1 MRSQTQITAYVGAY
15 PNGRPAPNL
24 EEVPVSTDSNFSFI
38 FCLAFARDLN
48 RDGNF
53 SPVWDSQITPG
64 YIQQLTSENP
74 NRKFYASLGGGD
86 NFPWQAPSD
95 EGAWVNNAVSS
106 LTNMMSTYSLAGFD
120 IDYENN
126 LDDSFVR
133 CMSQVMSQMAQH
145 CQWSCAPFG
154 ATNDIY
160 QRLWTSTS
168 FFLGC
173 YNYQAYADGI
183 NDQQGYENVLASVG
197 QSLTVNG
204 TTFGNVGLGIASST
218 SSPRGL
224 QLPDI
229 LTVWENVHATG
240 VSSVA
245 IWCLEDSAENGY
257 AIENAI
263 QGNS

>member
-1 MRSQTQITAYVGAY
+1 MRSQTQITAYVGAQ
-15 PNGRPAPNL
+15 PGGRPAPNL
-24 EEVPVSTDSNFSFI
+24 EEVPVSTDSNFTFV

-64 YIQQLTSENP
+64 YITQLIGENP

-86 NFPWQAPSD
+86 NFPWQAPAD

-106 LTNMMSTYSLAGFD
+106 LTNMMGTYSLTGFD
-120 IDYENN
+120 IDYEND

-145 CQWSCAPFG
+145 SQWSCAPFG
-154 ATNDIY
+154 ATNGIY
-160 QRLWTSTS
+160 QRLWTSTP
-168 FFLGC
+168 FFLGN

-183 NDQQGYENVLASVG
+183 NDIQGYQDVLSSVG

-224 QLPDI
+224 QMPDV
-229 LTVWENVHATG
+229 LTAWENIHNTG

-245 IWCLEDSAENGY
+245 IWCLEDSADNGY